1 MTIQVTHEMQDS
13 FKRDLNEESGSSSR
27 MTFAP
32 LQLQNSRTTNDN
44 GESNDDK
51 ACITEAITADES
63 LHDDSSTFWCGR
75 QWDTH
80 SRRLKTQ
87 QLQILVLPVALDD
100 NEEFEMDIFNKTLY
114 KGSKLSVGGSC
125 LLIAHTQI

>member
-1 MTIQVTHEMQDS
+1 M
-13 FKRDLNEESGSSSR
+13 
-27 MTFAP
+27 
-32 LQLQNSRTTNDN
+32 QLQNSRTPNDN

-80 SRRLKTQ
+80 SWRLETQ

-125 LLIAHTQI
+125 LLIPHTQI

>member
-1 MTIQVTHEMQDS
+1 MKMTTTTQVTHEMQDS

-75 QWDTH
+75 Q
-80 SRRLKTQ
+80 
-87 QLQILVLPVALDD
+87 
-100 NEEFEMDIFNKTLY
+100 
-114 KGSKLSVGGSC
+114 
-125 LLIAHTQI
+125 